1 VRTAF
6 VGCVWLWTS
15 HRMRWW
21 RRRPRSY
28 TSVRSKVSGSPP
40 FQTRFGNW
48 EEVNVAPFRDGDK
61 KRPSSQKPDIE
72 RIFPKSDQ
80 RENKLSN
87 FGCIIVCFHLKESTR
102 KYAGHVGSQAFNI
115 VHKPIIDYSR
125 FPSVHNERWDE
136 DTSISFELAR
146 LLQIPADIKLLDY
159 WKDYCIKL
167 QLTYHPQSDRRRPTF
182 RGRGP
187 QASLNI

>member
-1 VRTAF
+1 MRTAF
-6 VGCVWLWTS
+6 VGCVWLRTS

-102 KYAGHVGSQAFNI
+102 KYAGHVGNQVFNT

-136 DTSISFELAR
+136 DTSTSFELAR
-146 LLQIPADIKLLDY
+146 LIANTRWHQTPGLLERLLHKSSANLSSTIRWTPANIP
-159 WKDYCIKL
+159 WSW
-167 QLTYHPQSDRRRPTF
+167 TPS
-182 RGRGP
+182 
-187 QASLNI
+187 